1 MPAGRAQKFL
11 MCCFG
16 RLISWHEASVNLE
29 NSRPGSSDSIQHTVT
44 HGSTAQH
51 NMAWHSPHSITQSSS
66 FFEDTTAVA
75 MMMLLGRPASS
86 QQSTTVSPIISS
98 PPSLYGPI
106 FSSPGTRYPFF
117 FQPVPCSTH
126 PPRAVLQYANETW
139 TRLLA
144 WLLNRGDRR
153 INLSP
158 IRQAC

>member
-1 MPAGRAQKFL
+1 

-16 RLISWHEASVNLE
+16 RSISWHEASVNLE
-29 NSRPGSSDSIQHTVT
+29 NSRPGSSDTIQPAHSNTWQR
-44 HGSTAQH
+44 SAQH
-51 NMAWHSPHSITQSSS
+51 GMAQPPFHQGIGIVFTQSSS
-66 FFEDTTAVA
+66 LFEDTTAVG
-75 MMMLLGRPASS
+75 MMLLGRPASS
-86 QQSTTVSPIISS
+86 KQSTTVSPIISS
-98 PPSLYGPI
+98 PPSLHGPI

-126 PPRAVLQYANETW
+126 PPRAVLQYASETW